1 MISFLSFEV
10 IQQDLGFVI
19 SMLMFDWLL
28 IKPFY
33 IFFSLLLYPV
43 VHLDCIM
50 QQ

>member
-10 IQQDLGFVI
+10 IQQDLGFVV

-33 IFFSLLLYPV
+33 IIFHYFFIQLSILIV
-43 VHLDCIM
+43 
-50 QQ
+50 